1 MKQYSMIGCLFR
13 HPLKV
18 IGRTLLIW
26 FIILFLRVGFNFFT
40 DSKFLDIVTLILSF
54 YLAMKR
60 VQDKT
65 NEEQMML
72 YRMSPQQQYAYK
84 QQKKS
89 RGLFSRLIRYINKPL
104 TIFGSSSFQND
115 MSDALYSWMKGD
127 NSNDYASQRAQRDRE
142 ANERAR
148 KRWQAQDNYKKA
160 KWDAQDMYKR
170 GKDIGARQRAND
182 VRYWKNE
189 SKKY

>member
-1 MKQYSMIGCLFR
+1 
-13 HPLKV
+13 
-18 IGRTLLIW
+18 
-26 FIILFLRVGFNFFT
+26 
-40 DSKFLDIVTLILSF
+40 
-54 YLAMKR
+54 
-60 VQDKT
+60 
-65 NEEQMML
+65 
-72 YRMSPQQQYAYK
+72 
-84 QQKKS
+84 
-89 RGLFSRLIRYINKPL
+89 
-104 TIFGSSSFQND
+104 

-182 VRYWKNE
+182 ARYWKNE